1 MNLMICEQVS
11 MFLIIAGVDKCEVK
25 GNMSDEYAGRWI

>member
-1 MNLMICEQVS
+1 